1 MIAFLNAGKINI
13 LKISYMLPGKI
24 FSSFIKKHIL
34 PEVERT
40 MQWGSVI

>member
-24 FSSFIKKHIL
+24 FSSFIKKCIL

-40 MQWGSVI
+40 MQCGSVI

>member
-24 FSSFIKKHIL
+24 FSSFIKKNASSQKL
-34 PEVERT
+34 KE
-40 MQWGSVI
+40 QCNGDL